1 MQWTKTLFKNLIR
14 NKLGNNN
21 NIVEIETTIGISI
34 YCKSVSIITN
44 TIELKALFGLVF
56 RIAPAECVVDTRPM
70 VYTVNVL
77 GISSLAERKEA
88 QSLQHQVENKQTMHL
103 ASLNADVLFHLM
115 KFVDPDARFNLILS
129 GILKG
134 FENVS
139 KVTNV
144 EHRY

>member
-1 MQWTKTLFKNLIR
+1 MEYRFIASPFRLSPTLLN
-14 NKLGNNN
+14 
-21 NIVEIETTIGISI
+21 
-34 YCKSVSIITN
+34 
-44 TIELKALFGLVF
+44 LFGLVF
-56 RIAPAECVVDTRPM
+56 RIATAECVVDTRPM